1 MKFNI
6 NRLCK
11 IDPDLPPLENF
22 MTLLTFGNYR
32 EIEQELSNSS
42 WKFTHDLTLAIS
54 TISDSSKL
62 CKNKVISTYS
72 LQSAI
77 GQASQTELTT
87 LCEL

>member
-62 CKNKVISTYS
+62 CKNKLIST
-72 LQSAI
+72 LKVIKA
-77 GQASQTELTT
+77 L
-87 LCEL
+87 